1 MSENHLRLN
10 RRLGYFPVFNIVVAN
25 IIGAGIFTTSGIL
38 LGEINHSLILILIWV
53 FGGLIAISG
62 ALSYSELGI
71 AMPQAGGEYTFLSRL
86 FHPSIGFLSGWVSFI
101 AGFSAPIAASAI
113 GFSEYFYRA
122 FPLIPASGL
131 WSNLSPGSVKQ
142 FLAISVI
149 LLFTLIHARGLS
161 FGSRIQ
167 NILTVMKIALL
178 ILLITGGLL
187 LGKGDWSHFSNNEPF
202 IASLSGLKAGG
213 LSLLWVMFAYSG
225 WNAATYIGSEVKN
238 PRKNIPKALITGT
251 LTVVVLYFLLNV
263 FFVYAIPP
271 DQMKGVV
278 SVGGLAVANAFGVK
292 AESIISLLISFA
304 LFSSLSAYLILGPR
318 VYYAMSRDGYFFKS
332 IARVTN
338 RNHAP
343 SRAILLQGALSIVMV
358 VSGTFDQI
366 LTYMGFALGLF
377 PLLAVAGIFKMRKGS
392 PTSLIMPG
400 YPWVQIFFLTTSA
413 GMLILSFIERPAE
426 SSIALITVLLGLPV
440 YFYFREKSK
449 KENQNQTS

>member
-1 MSENHLRLN
+1 
-10 RRLGYFPVFNIVVAN
+10 
-25 IIGAGIFTTSGIL
+25 
-38 LGEINHSLILILIWV
+38 
-53 FGGLIAISG
+53 
-62 ALSYSELGI
+62 
-71 AMPQAGGEYTFLSRL
+71 
-86 FHPSIGFLSGWVSFI
+86 
-101 AGFSAPIAASAI
+101 
-113 GFSEYFYRA
+113 
-122 FPLIPASGL
+122 
-131 WSNLSPGSVKQ
+131 
-142 FLAISVI
+142 
-149 LLFTLIHARGLS
+149 
-161 FGSRIQ
+161 
-167 NILTVMKIALL
+167 
-178 ILLITGGLL
+178 
-187 LGKGDWSHFSNNEPF
+187 
-202 IASLSGLKAGG
+202 
-213 LSLLWVMFAYSG
+213 MFAYSG

-238 PRKNIPKALITGT
+238 PRKNIPKALISGT

-440 YFYFREKSK
+440 YFYFRGKSK